1 MAFDQFKK
9 VVVSALQLTYDGS
22 LTFGDGK
29 IQTTAYRAYSGQFSD
44 YTNQT
49 TADATAS
56 KAITFNTSDVSDG
69 VSVVSNSRITYA
81 NAGTYSLEFDIQ
93 FENAAATRSDV
104 YVWLAKNGTAV
115 AGSTAVGS
123 IPAIQTS
130 VNGRTYLSGTHLIT
144 AAAGDY
150 YELIWGT
157 SSTSVQLSTFAAGTS
172 PTRPTA
178 ASASVFT
185 VLVK

>member
-1 MAFDQFKK
+1 MAFEQFKR
-9 VVVSALQLTYDGS
+9 VAANTLQMTYDGS
-22 LTFGDGK
+22 IIFGDGK

-44 YTNQT
+44 FTNQT

-56 KAITFNTSDVSDG
+56 KAITFNTTDVSDG
-69 VSVVSNSRITYA
+69 VSIVSSSRITYA

-115 AGSTAVGS
+115 AGSTALGS
-123 IPAIQTS
+123 IPAIQTA
-130 VNGRTYLSGTHLIT
+130 VNGRVYLSGTHLVT

-150 YELIWGT
+150 FELIWGT
-157 SSTSVQLSTFAAGTS
+157 SSISVQLSTFAAGVS

>member
-1 MAFDQFKK
+1 MAFDNFKK
-9 VVVSALQLTYDGS
+9 VVTQVLQLTYNGGI
-22 LTFGDGK
+22 TFGDGL
-29 IQTTAYRAYSGQFSD
+29 IQTTAYRGYAGQFSD

-56 KAITFNTSDVSDG
+56 KAITLNTSDYSDG

-81 NAGTYSLEFDIQ
+81 NAGNYSLEFDIQ
-93 FENAAATRSDV
+93 VENSAATRSDI
-104 YVWLAKNGTAV
+104 YVWLRKNGTDV
-115 AGSTAVGS
+115 VGSTSVGS
-123 IPAIQTS
+123 IPAIQTA
-130 VNGRTYLSGTHLIT
+130 VNGRVYLTGTHLIT

-150 YELIWGT
+150 FEVVWGT

-178 ASASVFT
+178 ASVSIYT
-185 VLVK
+185 SLVK